1 MFNSNKL
8 HLLPLY
14 QLLLLRVFIDKPGK
28 ILKNPLHLKE
38 TLSSSEEQFGR
49 KVSLQIPPQLLPILS
64 SHIIQ
69 EAANE
74 PYGLK
79 GESFQIQKRGFK

>member
-1 MFNSNKL
+1 MVLVGISNFLFLFK
-8 HLLPLY
+8 
-14 QLLLLRVFIDKPGK
+14 F
-28 ILKNPLHLKE
+28 KE
-38 TLSSSEEQFGR
+38 TLSSSEEQLGR
-49 KVSLQIPPQLLPILS
+49 KVSLQIPAQLLPILS

-79 GESFQIQKRGFK
+79 GGSKVVVVGFKDN